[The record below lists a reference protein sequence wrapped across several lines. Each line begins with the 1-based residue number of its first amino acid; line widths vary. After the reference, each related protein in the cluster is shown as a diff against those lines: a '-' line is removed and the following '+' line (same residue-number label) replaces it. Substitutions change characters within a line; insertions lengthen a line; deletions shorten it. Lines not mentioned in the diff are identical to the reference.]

1 MIHLLKKSSKPVA
14 KEFKRRIVP
23 IAGTLDE
30 FKQEWQQFQMVAND
44 SSKASKKK
52 KEEAQKQQK
61 QANDGPNIIGNA
73 KD

>member
-1 MIHLLKKSSKPVA
+1 
-14 KEFKRRIVP
+14 
-23 IAGTLDE
+23 
-30 FKQEWQQFQMVAND
+30 MVAND

>member
-30 FKQEWQQFQMVAND
+30 FKQE
-44 SSKASKKK
+44 
-52 KEEAQKQQK
+52 
-61 QANDGPNIIGNA
+61 
-73 KD
+73 